1 MDTGNSVGTL
11 RGALTDLATRLQAR
25 RLQVARGVWVATVP
39 LSLAVFIAALPARY
53 DQLRAEM
60 VHDRLQIASMRY
72 ASLPQPL
79 AAWLTSR
86 LYAPLMLGL
95 EIVVMTVCAATA
107 VLLFWRRHDERMA
120 IAASL
125 SLVGYGVL
133 FLPPL
138 DALALAHP
146 AWSMLAH
153 VIQGFGLDSSLLIF
167 YVSPDGHFVPCWT
180 RPLAVL
186 WTAWTLASVVVPSA
200 PFDFLHGR
208 PHVVTPQ
215 TFGLAWLLACLA
227 WYGTGVLAQVVRYRR
242 VSTPR
247 QRQQTKWVVI
257 GWAAVIAFYAA
268 LVVPRVTIA
277 ALSAPGPIDLLYRHV
292 GAPSFEVVLLLSPIP
307 IAISALRYRLW
318 DVDMVI
324 NRALVY
330 GLVTLTLGFFYLA
343 SVITLEAVFRWVTGQ
358 GSPLAI
364 VVSTLA
370 SAWLFLPVRRR
381 MQSRVDRRF
390 YRRKYDAIRLIQEFG
405 RSERDEVDLDVLI
418 DKLTTVVQESIQPTH
433 VSLVLLPVPR
443 EVHSEHTTPEPDNP
457 TNAASTK
464 SNQPRVLP
472 HTLPAEISAS

>member
-1 MDTGNSVGTL
+1 MGAASIFDTL
-11 RGALTDLATRLQAR
+11 RGALTEVATRLRTR
-25 RLQVARGVWVATVP
+25 RLQLARGAWVAIVP

-53 DQLRAEM
+53 DQLRAET
-60 VHDRLQIASMRY
+60 VHDRLQLASMRY

-79 AAWLTSR
+79 AVWLTSR
-86 LYAPLMLGL
+86 FYAPLMLGL
-95 EIVVMTVCAATA
+95 EVLVMLVCAATA
-107 VLLFWRRHDERMA
+107 VLVFWRRHDERMA

-146 AWSMLAH
+146 AWSVLAH
-153 VIQGFGLDSSLLIF
+153 VIQGFGLESSLLIF
-167 YVSPDGHFVPCWT
+167 YVSPDGHFVPSWT

-208 PHVVTPQ
+208 PHVVAPQ
-215 TFGLAWLLACLA
+215 VFGLAWLLACLA
-227 WYGTGVLAQVVRYRR
+227 WYGTGVMAQVVRYRQ
-242 VSTPR
+242 VSTAR

-257 GWAAVIAFYAA
+257 GWAAVIGFYAA
-268 LVVPRVTIA
+268 LVVPRVTIVA
-277 ALSAPGPIDLLYRHV
+277 VSAPGPVDLLYRHV

-318 DVDMVI
+318 DVDVVI

-343 SVITLEAVFRWVTGQ
+343 SVIALEAVFRWVTGQ

-364 VVSTLA
+364 VVSTLM
-370 SAWLFLPVRRR
+370 SVWLFLPVRRR
-381 MQSRVDRRF
+381 IQRRVDYRF
-390 YRRKYDAIRLIQEFG
+390 YRRKYDAIRLIEEFG
-405 RSERDEVDLDVLI
+405 HSARDEVDLDALI
-418 DKLTTVVQESIQPTH
+418 DKLTTVVQEGIQPTH
-433 VSLVLLPVPR
+433 VSIVLLPAPR
-443 EVHSEHTTPEPDNP
+443 ELLTEHATPEPGKPICQAGCADG
-457 TNAASTK
+457 
-464 SNQPRVLP
+464 R
-472 HTLPAEISAS
+472 I